1 MDEEI
6 PKILMPMI
14 RDLSDKTF
22 RDICGLTM
30 SIKDLQD
37 RNYELFQKMFGRTP
51 LTERVKDIQREAEEV
66 GRFLDINHLKEEYG
80 DLLCSVLAG
89 ISEMGEDASNV
100 IAMAH
105 EKIKRREQQY
115 KSLGRK
121 TKVAILGGAFD
132 PVTKGHIETA
142 QLVLDATGKFDE
154 VWLMPCYQHLFG
166 KEMTS
171 PEQRLKMV
179 EMAVAVDGRI
189 KAFDYE
195 IRHML
200 KGETLNCVN
209 RILDDPEYDNYQFSF
224 IMGADNAM
232 TTNKWVGWDELERRI
247 PFVVVP
253 RAEEDLN
260 ITSSSWFLKE
270 PHMLVDAD
278 APIDCSSTVVRSAI
292 DTQNIPMAKR
302 LVDNDV
308 LGYIIKNC
316 LYRT

>member
-1 MDEEI
+1 MSEY
-6 PKILMPMI
+6 KV
-14 RDLSDKTF
+14 
-22 RDICGLTM
+22 GL
-30 SIKDLQD
+30 KELQD
-37 RNYELFQKMFGRTP
+37 RNHELFKKMFGRTP
-51 LTERVKDIQREAEEV
+51 LTERINDIQNEAKEV

-89 ISEMGEDASNV
+89 ISEMGEDATNV
-100 IAMAH
+100 ISLAH
-105 EKIKRREQQY
+105 GKIKRREQQY

-179 EMAVAVDGRI
+179 EMTVAVDGRI

-195 IRHML
+195 IRHRL

-209 RILDDPEYDNYQFSF
+209 RILDDPEYDNYQFAF
-224 IMGADNAM
+224 IMGADNAL
-232 TTNKWVGWDELERRI
+232 TTNKWVGWEELERRI

-253 RAEEDLN
+253 RAEEALN
-260 ITSSSWFLKE
+260 ITSTSWFLKE

-278 APIDCSSTVVRSAI
+278 APINCSSTEVRDAI
-292 DTQNIPMAKR
+292 KDMYCDLAESLLNKE
-302 LVDNDV
+302 VFS
-308 LGYIIKNC
+308 YINRNN
-316 LYRT
+316 LYST

>member
-1 MDEEI
+1 MSEY
-6 PKILMPMI
+6 KV
-14 RDLSDKTF
+14 
-22 RDICGLTM
+22 GL
-30 SIKDLQD
+30 KELQD

-51 LTERVKDIQREAEEV
+51 LTERVKDIKSEADEV

-89 ISEMGEDASNV
+89 ISEMGEDATNV

-142 QLVLDATGKFDE
+142 QLVLDVTGKFDE

-189 KAFDYE
+189 KAFDHAQGRDFKLRE
-195 IRHML
+195 SH
-200 KGETLNCVN
+200 
-209 RILDDPEYDNYQFSF
+209 
-224 IMGADNAM
+224 
-232 TTNKWVGWDELERRI
+232 
-247 PFVVVP
+247 P
-253 RAEEDLN
+253 R
-260 ITSSSWFLKE
+260 
-270 PHMLVDAD
+270 
-278 APIDCSSTVVRSAI
+278 
-292 DTQNIPMAKR
+292 
-302 LVDNDV
+302 
-308 LGYIIKNC
+308 
-316 LYRT
+316 

>member
-1 MDEEI
+1 MSEY
-6 PKILMPMI
+6 KV
-14 RDLSDKTF
+14 
-22 RDICGLTM
+22 GL
-30 SIKDLQD
+30 KELQD

-51 LTERVKDIQREAEEV
+51 LTERIDDIQREADEV
-66 GRFLDINHLKEEYG
+66 GRFLDINHLREEYG

-89 ISEMGEDASNV
+89 ISEMGEDATNV

-105 EKIKRREQQY
+105 KKIKRREQQY

-171 PEQRLKMV
+171 PEQRFKMV

-189 KAFDYE
+189 KSFDYE

-232 TTNKWVGWDELERRI
+232 TTNKWVGWEELERRI

-278 APIDCSSTVVRSAI
+278 APIDCSSTVVRDA
-292 DTQNIPMAKR
+292 
-302 LVDNDV
+302 
-308 LGYIIKNC
+308 LGDMRVEEAEALLDEKVFDYIIRNQIYK
-316 LYRT
+316 T

>member
-1 MDEEI
+1 MG
-6 PKILMPMI
+6 
-14 RDLSDKTF
+14 DK
-22 RDICGLTM
+22 M
-30 SIKDLQD
+30 NIKDVQD
-37 RNYELFQKMFGRTP
+37 RNFELFKKMFGRTP
-51 LTERVKDIQREAEEV
+51 LTERIKDIQREADEV
-66 GRFLDINHLKEEYG
+66 GRFLDINHLEEEYG

-89 ISEMGEDASNV
+89 ISEMGKDVDVV
-100 IAMAH
+100 INNTH

-278 APIDCSSTVVRSAI
+278 APIDCSSTVVRDALG
-292 DTQNIPMAKR
+292 DMK
-302 LVDNDV
+302 VDEAEV
-308 LGYIIKNC
+308 LLNEEVFDFIIRNQIYK
-316 LYRT
+316 T

>member
-1 MDEEI
+1 MN
-6 PKILMPMI
+6 
-14 RDLSDKTF
+14 
-22 RDICGLTM
+22 
-30 SIKDLQD
+30 IKDIQD
-37 RNYELFQKMFGRTP
+37 RNFELFRKMFGRTP
-51 LTERVKDIQREAEEV
+51 LTERIRDIQNEAEEV
-66 GRFLDINHLKEEYG
+66 GRFLDINHLEEEYG

-89 ISEMGEDASNV
+89 ISEMGKDVNDV
-100 IAMAH
+100 INKTH

-171 PEQRLKMV
+171 PEQRLEMV
-179 EMAVAVDGRI
+179 ELAVAVDGRL

-195 IRHML
+195 IRHELM
-200 KGETLNCVN
+200 GETLKCVN

-232 TTNKWVGWDELERRI
+232 TTNKWIGWDELERRI

-278 APIDCSSTVVRSAI
+278 APINCSSTVVREAI
-292 DTQNIPMAKR
+292 ENMECDRVATLLNKEVS
-302 LVDNDV
+302 L
-308 LGYIIKNC
+308 YINRNG
-316 LYRT
+316 LYKT